1 MKRFLYI
8 LSVFLVSLLLVGGM
22 CIAVLQSER
31 VEHAVLRL
39 ATAELSRGMGAKAS
53 IGNISYRFPARL
65 QIDSIFLSD
74 QQGDTLAYLNRV
86 YAHFRP
92 LPLLRNEIRF
102 SRVDIEGG
110 VANIYHLD
118 STRLNC
124 TFLGEVFHSDAP
136 HAEFRSFLSVRD
148 IRIDSVRVRFD
159 NYEGM
164 LRHASLDLYHFTR
177 DSLDAAVNHLSATLR
192 KQDGTQVMPFVLS
205 DMQARFV
212 YQDTLVALQTL
223 RIQLPESEL
232 KARGEVL
239 INEHVSTFKFQDSGS
254 KFQAGGDA
262 CAPGQAMVRPGDRTS
277 LTAGGDA
284 CAPGQTLVQYGDCSS
299 TNHSTLH
306 FSLSIDNAELCP
318 KDVAFFV
325 PALAKMDKPVRMVSS
340 LAGTNDSLSLRTLSL
355 WYDKQPIFRGNA
367 ECLKKS
373 ETWKDAYVRLECEDL
388 SIFPATIQDLV
399 ADLTNKPFHLPKEV
413 HRLGN
418 IHYRGQIA
426 GVLHDLSLHGA
437 FRTSLGVITTDASL
451 QADSA
456 FQNLHYNARVATH
469 KFRLGKMLAHA
480 PLGPVSLDVRASGD
494 IQHGV
499 ASGKVRGKIRDI
511 TYNNYTYQAL
521 AVDGTFRPNRF
532 DGTVSINDE
541 NLRMQFAGLVNLSE
555 QAPDINFDL
564 RLHRFRP
571 EILGLSE
578 ALRDTEVGL
587 SLSANL
593 SGITPDK
600 MNGYLVVDS
609 LHLRREMDSV
619 MLQQIKLT
627 VLAEEN
633 DQKHIR
639 LTSDIMTGSLSGAF
653 RYAELPYAFLRLAYQ
668 YLPDA
673 FPAATANRLL
683 VHESAQPQ
691 TLDFYL
697 YGHRLKPLQRVLRL
711 PFTLGDQPV
720 LKGFYHEADGL
731 FGVQAYATSVRVS
744 GTPIEDITLAFNN
757 FDGPA
762 ALSLS
767 AKAKNMNATTHIAA
781 LDNHVNIDVGL
792 HQLDSMEHVY
802 AGDLHL
808 HTHFSQ
814 YAGKPLIDLH
824 LLPSMVVLKDSTYTI
839 NESHINYCVADTTL
853 SIENFQVE
861 ASHQY
866 IRANGV
872 ASKRSDD
879 SLRVELGNID
889 AGFIL
894 PFVLPEK
901 EFKLGGYATGW
912 ATLYNLFNQPVFEAD
927 VRLDSTRMNDM
938 PLGTTYAQVA
948 LDKET
953 KNILING
960 DVYTPTKRLVAHVDG
975 EVITASGHWGITVYP
990 DSIPL
995 SFINHWTEG
1004 IIADI
1009 SGYGSGVVD
1018 VFGENHKV
1026 WVTAK
1031 VKAED
1036 GALTIPFTGC
1046 RYYLNDS
1053 VTMDST
1059 SIQFRNI
1066 MLHDEEQHTL
1076 LLDGALYHDCF
1087 KNFRYGFD
1095 VQVNDGLALNLPDK
1109 AGEMLQ
1115 GRVYANGKVRIE
1127 GNEAEVNIQAD
1138 ARTVGKSRF
1147 RFSIDYASTAS
1158 ESNFIQFVDHNT
1170 VSIYSIGEEE
1180 EEPDLP
1186 LTWTKPSN
1194 TRILLAMNIEVDQHL
1209 LAQLVLGERNG
1220 DILQGRGSGSL
1231 RFTYDSQNEDIKLM
1245 GNYVLQQG
1253 TLDFTVGNVIRR
1265 QFVISEGS
1273 SVSWSGNV
1281 EQPQLDVTAKYK
1293 VTASLKDLFGSEIS
1307 QLATTRTSVPVNTCL
1322 TLRGTLDNPILQF
1335 GIELPNSDENIQSQV
1350 KAIINTDEMLMR
1362 QVVYLLV
1369 FGKFFMPE
1377 YMTSTQYIGVNES
1390 YSLLSS
1396 TITGQINAWLS
1407 KLTNVFTMGVNIR
1420 TDGEGADASQEYEA
1434 QFQLQP
1440 VERLLI
1446 NGNVGYRYN
1455 DIANQPFFGDLDVEV
1470 MLTEDGRLRL
1480 KGYTHTV
1487 DKYSL
1492 RQASTIQGIGFLWK
1506 QDFNTPT
1513 KEEREQRK
1521 AARKEKKDRSTR

>member
-1 MKRFLYI
+1 MKRVFYI
-8 LSVFLVSLLLVGGM
+8 LAVFFVSLLLVSGM
-22 CIAVLQSER
+22 MVCVMQSER

-39 ATAELSRGMGAKAS
+39 ATAELSRGLGAKAS
-53 IGNISYRFPARL
+53 IGNIRYRFPARV
-65 QIDSIFLSD
+65 QIDSIFLAD

-124 TFLGEVFHSDAP
+124 SFLGEVFHSDTP
-136 HAEFRSFLSVRD
+136 LPEFRSFLSVRD
-148 IRIDSVRVRFD
+148 IRIDSVRARFD

-164 LRHASLDLYHFTR
+164 LGHASLDLYHLTH

-192 KQDGTQVMPFVLS
+192 KHDPDKSGQARTEVAPFVVE
-205 DMQARFV
+205 DMQVRFV

-232 KARGEVL
+232 KAHGEVRF
-239 INEHVSTFKFQDSGS
+239 NEQVSGFKFQVSGF
-254 KFQAGGDA
+254 KFQEGGDGHA
-262 CAPGQAMVRPGDRTS
+262 AGDSSSSVRHGDRTS
-277 LTAGGDA
+277 IK
-284 CAPGQTLVQYGDCSS
+284 
-299 TNHSTLH
+299 HSTLN
-306 FSLSIDNAELCP
+306 FSLSIDNAALCP

-325 PALAKMDKPVRMVSS
+325 PALAKMDKSVRMVSS
-340 LAGTNDSLSLRTLSL
+340 LEGTNDSISLRTLRL
-355 WYDKQPIFRGNA
+355 WYDTKPIFRGNA
-367 ECLKKS
+367 QCRKQS
-373 ETWKDAYVRLECEDL
+373 DTWQDAHVQLECEDL
-388 SIFPATIQDLV
+388 SIFPATMQDLV

-437 FRTSLGVITTDASL
+437 FRTALGVITTDASL

-456 FQNLHYNARVATH
+456 FQDLHYNARVATN

-480 PLGPVSLDVRASGD
+480 PLGSISLDVRANGD
-494 IQHGV
+494 IHHGV
-499 ASGKVRGKIRDI
+499 PSGKVRGKIRDI

-521 AVDGTFRPNRF
+521 AVDGTFRPNHF

-541 NLRMQFAGLVNLSE
+541 NLQLQFAGLVNLTE
-555 QAPDINFDL
+555 QAPDIDFDL
-564 RLHRFRP
+564 RLQRFRP

-578 ALRDTEVGL
+578 ELRDTEVGL
-587 SLSANL
+587 SLAANL
-593 SGITPDK
+593 SGINPDR

-609 LHLRREMDSV
+609 LRLRRDIDSV
-619 MLQQIKLT
+619 MLQQVKLT

-639 LTSDIMTGSLSGAF
+639 LNSDLMTGSLSGAF
-653 RYAELPYAFLRLAYQ
+653 RYAELPYTFMRLAYQ

-673 FPAATANRLL
+673 FPATTAHRILA
-683 VHESAQPQ
+683 HQAPQPQ

-697 YGHRLKPLQRVLRL
+697 YGHRLKSLQRLLRL
-711 PFTLGDQPV
+711 PLTLGDQPV

-731 FGVQAYATSVRVS
+731 FGVQAYATSVRVN

-762 ALSLS
+762 TLSLS

-781 LDNHVNIDVGL
+781 LDNHVNIDIAL

-802 AGDLHL
+802 SGDIHL
-808 HTHFSQ
+808 HTHFAQ

-824 LLPSMVVLKDSTYTI
+824 LLPSEVVLKDSLYTI

-853 SIENFQVE
+853 NIENFQVE
-861 ASHQY
+861 AAHQY

-872 ASKRSDD
+872 ASKRADD
-879 SLRVELGNID
+879 SLRVELGHID

-894 PFVLPEK
+894 PFVLAEK

-912 ATLYNLFNQPVFEAD
+912 ATLYNLFSQPVFEAD
-927 VRLDSTRMNDM
+927 VRLDSARINDM
-938 PLGTTYAQVA
+938 PLGTAYAQLA
-948 LDKET
+948 LDKKT

-960 DVYTPTKRLVAHVDG
+960 DVYTPTERLLAHVDG
-975 EVITASGHWGITVYP
+975 EVITATKHWGITVYP

-1018 VFGENHKV
+1018 VFGENHKT

-1031 VKAED
+1031 VKAD
-1036 GALTIPFTGC
+1036 GGALTIPFTGC
-1046 RYYLNDS
+1046 RYYLSDS

-1066 MLHDEEQHTL
+1066 TLRDEEQHTL
-1076 LLDGALYHDCF
+1076 HLDGALYHDCF
-1087 KNFRYGFD
+1087 QNFRYGFD
-1095 VQVNDGLALNLPDK
+1095 VQVNDALALNLPDK

-1115 GRVYANGKVRIE
+1115 GRVYANGKVGIH

-1170 VSIYSIGEEE
+1170 VSIYSSGAEEE
-1180 EEPDLP
+1180 EEPELP
-1186 LTWTKPSN
+1186 LSWARPST
-1194 TRILLAMNIEVDQHL
+1194 TRILLAMNIDVDQHL

-1220 DILQGRGSGSL
+1220 DILQGRGDGSL

-1245 GNYVLQQG
+1245 GNYILQQG
-1253 TLDFTVGNVIRR
+1253 TLDFTVGNIIRR
-1265 QFVISEGS
+1265 QFQISEGS
-1273 SVSWSGNV
+1273 SVSWSGAP

-1335 GIELPNSDENIQSQV
+1335 GIELPNSDENIQDQV

-1440 VERLLI
+1440 IDRLLI

-1470 MLTEDGRLRL
+1470 LLTEDGRLRL

-1492 RQASTIQGIGFLWK
+1492 RQASTIQGIGFVWK

-1521 AARKEKKDRSTR
+1521 ADRKEKKEAKQAEQTIR

>member
-1 MKRFLYI
+1 M
-8 LSVFLVSLLLVGGM
+8 
-22 CIAVLQSER
+22 
-31 VEHAVLRL
+31 
-39 ATAELSRGMGAKAS
+39 
-53 IGNISYRFPARL
+53 
-65 QIDSIFLSD
+65 
-74 QQGDTLAYLNRV
+74 
-86 YAHFRP
+86 
-92 LPLLRNEIRF
+92 
-102 SRVDIEGG
+102 
-110 VANIYHLD
+110 
-118 STRLNC
+118 
-124 TFLGEVFHSDAP
+124 
-136 HAEFRSFLSVRD
+136 
-148 IRIDSVRVRFD
+148 
-159 NYEGM
+159 
-164 LRHASLDLYHFTR
+164 
-177 DSLDAAVNHLSATLR
+177 
-192 KQDGTQVMPFVLS
+192 
-205 DMQARFV
+205 
-212 YQDTLVALQTL
+212 
-223 RIQLPESEL
+223 
-232 KARGEVL
+232 
-239 INEHVSTFKFQDSGS
+239 
-254 KFQAGGDA
+254 
-262 CAPGQAMVRPGDRTS
+262 
-277 LTAGGDA
+277 
-284 CAPGQTLVQYGDCSS
+284 
-299 TNHSTLH
+299 
-306 FSLSIDNAELCP
+306 
-318 KDVAFFV
+318 
-325 PALAKMDKPVRMVSS
+325 
-340 LAGTNDSLSLRTLSL
+340 
-355 WYDKQPIFRGNA
+355 
-367 ECLKKS
+367 
-373 ETWKDAYVRLECEDL
+373 
-388 SIFPATIQDLV
+388 
-399 ADLTNKPFHLPKEV
+399 
-413 HRLGN
+413 
-418 IHYRGQIA
+418 
-426 GVLHDLSLHGA
+426 
-437 FRTSLGVITTDASL
+437 
-451 QADSA
+451 
-456 FQNLHYNARVATH
+456 
-469 KFRLGKMLAHA
+469 
-480 PLGPVSLDVRASGD
+480 
-494 IQHGV
+494 
-499 ASGKVRGKIRDI
+499 
-511 TYNNYTYQAL
+511 
-521 AVDGTFRPNRF
+521 
-532 DGTVSINDE
+532 VSINDE
-541 NLRMQFAGLVNLSE
+541 NLQLQFAGLVDLAE

-564 RLHRFRP
+564 RLQRFRP
-571 EILGLSE
+571 EILGLSDE
-578 ALRDTEVGL
+578 LRDSEIGL
-587 SLSANL
+587 SLAANL
-593 SGITPDK
+593 SGINPDK

-609 LHLRREMDSV
+609 LRLRRGMDSV

-633 DQKHIR
+633 DNKHIR
-639 LTSDIMTGSLSGAF
+639 LTSDIVTGSLSGAF
-653 RYAELPYAFLRLAYQ
+653 RYAEVPYAFLRLAYQ
-668 YLPDA
+668 YLPNA
-673 FPAATANRLL
+673 FPATTAKRILS
-683 VHESAQPQ
+683 HSAAAPQ

-731 FGVQAYATSVRVS
+731 FGVQAYATSVRVN
-744 GTPIEDITLAFNN
+744 GIPIEDITLAFNN
-757 FDGPA
+757 FDGSA

-767 AKAKNMNATTHIAA
+767 AKAKNMNALTHIAA
-781 LDNHVNIDVGL
+781 LDNSVNVDVSL
-792 HQLDSMEHVY
+792 QQLDSMEHVY
-802 AGDLHL
+802 AGDVHL

-814 YAGKPLIDLH
+814 YAGMPLIDLH
-824 LLPSMVVLKDSTYTI
+824 LLPSTMVLKDSLYTI
-839 NESHINYCVADTTL
+839 NESHINYCVADTML

-872 ASKRSDD
+872 ASKRADD
-879 SLRVELGNID
+879 SLRVELGHID

-901 EFKLGGYATGW
+901 EFKLGGYVTGW

-927 VRLDSTRMNDM
+927 VRLDSAQINDVY
-938 PLGTTYAQVA
+938 LGTALATLE

-953 KNILING
+953 KNILIDG
-960 DVYTPTKRLVAHVDG
+960 DVYTPTERFLAHVDG
-975 EVITASGHWGITVYP
+975 EVITATKHWGITIYP
-990 DSIPL
+990 DSVPL
-995 SFINHWTEG
+995 GFINHWTDG
-1004 IIADI
+1004 IISDI

-1018 VFGENHKV
+1018 IFGENHKV

-1031 VKAED
+1031 VKAEG

-1046 RYYLNDS
+1046 RYYLSDS

-1059 SIQFRNI
+1059 SIQFRDI
-1066 MLHDEEQHTL
+1066 TLRDDEGHLLH
-1076 LLDGALYHDCF
+1076 LDGALYHECF

-1095 VQVNDGLALNLPDK
+1095 VQVQDAMALNLPDK

-1115 GRVYANGKVRIE
+1115 GRVYANGEVHIRGDE
-1127 GNEAEVNIQAD
+1127 SEVNIQAN

-1158 ESNFIQFVDHNT
+1158 ESNFIQFVDHNA
-1170 VSIYSIGEEE
+1170 VSIYSSVEEE

-1186 LTWTKPSN
+1186 LSWTRPST
-1194 TRILLAMNIEVDQHL
+1194 TRILLAMNIDVDQHL

-1220 DILQGRGSGSL
+1220 DILQGRGDGSL

-1245 GNYVLQQG
+1245 GNYILQQG
-1253 TLDFTVGNVIRR
+1253 TMDFTVGNIIRR

-1322 TLRGTLDNPILQF
+1322 TMRGTLDNPILQF

-1350 KAIINTDEMLMR
+1350 RAIINTDEMLMR

-1440 VERLLI
+1440 VDRLLI

-1470 MLTEDGRLRL
+1470 MLTADGRLRL

-1492 RQASTIQGIGFLWK
+1492 RQASTIQGVGFVWK

-1521 AARKEKKDRSTR
+1521 AARKEKKDRAMR

>member
-22 CIAVLQSER
+22 CIAVMQSER

-39 ATAELSRGMGAKAS
+39 ATAELSRGLGAKAS
-53 IGNISYRFPARL
+53 IGNISYRFPARV
-65 QIDSIFLSD
+65 QIDSIFLAD

-124 TFLGEVFHSDAP
+124 SFLGEVFHSDTP
-136 HAEFRSFLSVRD
+136 PPEFRSFLSVRD
-148 IRIDSVRVRFD
+148 IRIDSVRARFD

-164 LRHASLDLYHFTR
+164 LGHASLDLYHLTR
-177 DSLDAAVNHLSATLR
+177 DSLDAAVNHLNATLR
-192 KQDGTQVMPFVLS
+192 KHDGTKVAPLVLN
-205 DMQARFV
+205 DMQVRFV

-232 KARGEVL
+232 KAHGDVL
-239 INEHVSTFKFQDSGS
+239 FHSQ
-254 KFQAGGDA
+254 
-262 CAPGQAMVRPGDRTS
+262 
-277 LTAGGDA
+277 
-284 CAPGQTLVQYGDCSS
+284 
-299 TNHSTLH
+299 HSTLNPQPSTLN

-318 KDVAFFV
+318 KDIAFFV
-325 PALAKMDKPVRMVSS
+325 PALAKMNKSVRMVTA
-340 LAGTNDSLSLRTLSL
+340 LDGRGDSLSLRTLSL
-355 WYDKQPIFRGNA
+355 WYDTKPIFRGNA
-367 ECLKKS
+367 QCIKQS
-373 ETWKDAYVRLECEDL
+373 ESWKDAHLRLECEDL

-437 FRTSLGVITTDASL
+437 FRTTLGVITTDASL

-456 FQNLHYNARVATH
+456 FQDLHYNARIATN

-480 PLGPVSLDVRASGD
+480 PLGPVSLDVRANGD
-494 IQHGV
+494 IRHGV
-499 ASGKVRGKIRDI
+499 PSGKVRGKIRDI

-521 AVDGTFRPNRF
+521 AIDGAFRPNHF
-532 DGTVSINDE
+532 DGMVSIDDE
-541 NLRMQFAGLVNLSE
+541 NLRLQFAGLVNLSE

-564 RLHRFRP
+564 RLQRFRP

-578 ALRDTEVGL
+578 ELRDTEVGL
-587 SLSANL
+587 SLAANL
-593 SGITPDK
+593 SGINPDK
-600 MNGYLVVDS
+600 MSGYLVIDS
-609 LHLRREMDSV
+609 LRLKRQIDSV
-619 MLQQIKLT
+619 MLQQVKLT
-627 VLAEEN
+627 VMAEEN
-633 DQKHIR
+633 DQKYIR
-639 LTSDIMTGSLSGAF
+639 LTSDLMTGSMSGSF
-653 RYAELPYAFLRLAYQ
+653 RYAELPYAFMRLAYQ

-673 FPAATANRLL
+673 FPATTAHRIL
-683 VHESAQPQ
+683 VHQAAQPQ

-720 LKGFYHEADGL
+720 LKGFYHEAEGI
-731 FGVQAYATSVRVS
+731 FGVQAYATSVRMK

-762 ALSLS
+762 MLSLS

-781 LDNHVNIDVGL
+781 LDNHVNIDVAL

-802 AGDLHL
+802 AGDVHL

-814 YAGKPLIDLH
+814 YAGKPFIDLH
-824 LLPSMVVLKDSTYTI
+824 LLPSTVVLKDSLYTI

-853 SIENFQVE
+853 SIDNFQVE
-861 ASHQY
+861 AAHQY

-872 ASKRSDD
+872 ASKRADD
-879 SLRVELGNID
+879 SLRVELGHID

-927 VRLDSTRMNDM
+927 VRLDSARINDM
-938 PLGTTYAQVA
+938 PVGTAYAQVA

-960 DVYTPTKRLVAHVDG
+960 DVYTPTANNPSSERLLAHVDG
-975 EVITASGHWGITVYP
+975 EVVTATRHWGITIYP

-995 SFINHWTEG
+995 SFINHWTDG

-1018 VFGENHKV
+1018 VFGENHKT

-1031 VKAED
+1031 VKAD
-1036 GALTIPFTGC
+1036 GGALTIPFTGC
-1046 RYYLNDS
+1046 RYYLSDS

-1066 MLHDEEQHTL
+1066 TLRDEEQHTL
-1076 LLDGALYHDCF
+1076 HLDGALYHDCF
-1087 KNFRYGFD
+1087 QKFRFEFD
-1095 VQVNDGLALNLPDK
+1095 VKANDALAFNLPDK
-1109 AGEMLQ
+1109 QGEMLQ
-1115 GRVYANGKVRIE
+1115 GRVYANGDVRIQGDE
-1127 GNEAEVNIQAD
+1127 REVSIQAN

-1158 ESNFIQFVDHNT
+1158 ESNFIQFIDHNAIKKST
-1170 VSIYSIGEEE
+1170 L
-1180 EEPDLP
+1180 LP
-1186 LTWTKPSN
+1186 RNDDDTQDAEDNDNRLTGIDGSAPAWRRPQSA
-1194 TRILLAMNIEVDQHL
+1194 TRLLIAMNIDVDQHL
-1209 LAQLVLGERNG
+1209 LAQLLLGERNG
-1220 DILQGRGSGSL
+1220 DILQGRGNGSL

-1245 GNYVLQQG
+1245 GNYILQQG
-1253 TLDFTVGNVIRR
+1253 TLDFTVGNIIRR

-1273 SVSWSGNV
+1273 SVSWSGSP

-1322 TLRGTLDNPILQF
+1322 TMRGTLDNPILQF

-1440 VERLLI
+1440 VDRLLI

-1492 RQASTIQGIGFLWK
+1492 RQASTIQGIGFVWK

-1513 KEEREQRK
+1513 KEERAQRK
-1521 AARKEKKDRSTR
+1521 AARKVKKDRASR

>member
-8 LSVFLVSLLLVGGM
+8 LSVLMVSLLLVGGM
-22 CIAVLQSER
+22 CVAVLQSER
-31 VEHAVLRL
+31 VEHAALRL
-39 ATAELSRGMGAKAS
+39 ATAELSRGLGAKSS

-65 QIDSIFLSD
+65 QIDSIFLAD

-118 STRLNC
+118 SARLNC
-124 TFLGEVFHSDAP
+124 SFLGEVFRTDTP
-136 HAEFRSFLSVRD
+136 FAEFRSFLSVRD

-164 LRHASLDLYHFTR
+164 LGHASLDLYHFTR
-177 DSLDAAVNHLSATLR
+177 DSLDAAVNHLSGTLR
-192 KQDGTQVMPFVLS
+192 KHDGTEVAPFVVE
-205 DMQARFV
+205 DMQVRFV

-223 RIQLPESEL
+223 RIQLPASEL

-239 INEHVSTFKFQDSGS
+239 INEQVSNFKFQDSDS
-254 KFQAGGDA
+254 KFQAGGDGHVA
-262 CAPGQAMVRPGDRTS
+262 GD
-277 LTAGGDA
+277 
-284 CAPGQTLVQYGDCSS
+284 SS
-299 TNHSTLH
+299 SSVGLPISPDKSGCRHRDNSSDRSGTNHSTLK

-325 PALAKMDKPVRMVSS
+325 PALAKMDKPVRMVTALEGS
-340 LAGTNDSLSLRTLSL
+340 GDSLSLRTLSL
-355 WYDKQPIFRGNA
+355 WYDKQPIFRGKA
-367 ECLKKS
+367 QCRKQS
-373 ETWKDAYVRLECEDL
+373 STWQDAYVHLECEDL
-388 SIFPATIQDLV
+388 SVFPATIQDLV
-399 ADLTNKPFHLPKEV
+399 ADLTDKPFHLPKEV

-418 IHYRGQIA
+418 IHYRGEIA

-437 FRTSLGVITTDASL
+437 FRTALGVITTDASL

-456 FQNLHYNARVATH
+456 FQNLHYNARVATN
-469 KFRLGKMLAHA
+469 KFRLGKMLAHG

-494 IQHGV
+494 IRDGV
-499 ASGKVRGKIRDI
+499 ASGNVRGKIRDI

-521 AVDGTFRPNRF
+521 AVDGSFRPNRF
-532 DGTVSINDE
+532 DGMVSINDE
-541 NLRMQFAGLVNLSE
+541 NLQLQFAGLVNLSE

-578 ALRDTEVGL
+578 ALRDTEVGV

-673 FPAATANRLL
+673 FPVATANRLL
-683 VHESAQPQ
+683 AHESAQPQ

-744 GTPIEDITLAFNN
+744 GTPIEDITLAINN

-839 NESHINYCVADTTL
+839 NESHINYCVADTML

-1095 VQVNDGLALNLPDK
+1095 VQVNDALALNLPDK

-1170 VSIYSIGEEE
+1170 VSIYSTGEEE

-1186 LTWTKPSN
+1186 LTWTRPSN

-1492 RQASTIQGIGFLWK
+1492 RQASTIQGIGFVWK

>member
-8 LSVFLVSLLLVGGM
+8 LAVFFVSLLLVGSM
-22 CIAVLQSER
+22 MVCVLQSER

-39 ATAELSRGMGAKAS
+39 ATAELSRGIGARAS
-53 IGNISYRFPARL
+53 IGNIQYCFPARV
-65 QIDSIFLSD
+65 QIDSIFLAD
-74 QQGDTLAYLNRV
+74 QQGDTLAYLERV

-110 VANIYHLD
+110 LANIYHID

-136 HAEFRSFLSVRD
+136 RAEFHSFLSVRD
-148 IRIDSVRVRFD
+148 IRIDSVRARFD
-159 NYEGM
+159 NYEGIIG
-164 LRHASLDLYHFTR
+164 HASLDLYHLTR
-177 DSLDAAVNHLSATLR
+177 DSLDASVNHLSATLR
-192 KQDGTQVMPFVLS
+192 RLDPEKQRLSGAQSASFILS
-205 DMQARFV
+205 DMQVRFV

-232 KARGEVL
+232 KARGEL
-239 INEHVSTFKFQDSGS
+239 LFNAQPS
-254 KFQAGGDA
+254 ALN
-262 CAPGQAMVRPGDRTS
+262 PPR
-277 LTAGGDA
+277 
-284 CAPGQTLVQYGDCSS
+284 
-299 TNHSTLH
+299 STLH
-306 FSLSIDNAELCP
+306 AQPSTLNFSLRIDNAELCP

-325 PALAKMDKPVRMVSS
+325 PALAKMDKPVRMVTA
-340 LAGTNDSLSLRTLSL
+340 LEGRDDSLSLRTLSL
-355 WYDKQPIFRGNA
+355 WYDSKPIFQGHA
-367 ECLKKS
+367 QCQKQS
-373 ETWKDAYVRLECEDL
+373 ETWQDAYMRLECEDL
-388 SIFPATIQDLV
+388 SMRPAIVQDIV
-399 ADLTNKPFHLPKEV
+399 ADLLDMPFQLPKEI
-413 HRLGN
+413 HRMGH
-418 IHYRGQIA
+418 IHYRGQIE
-426 GVLHDLSLHGA
+426 GIPHDLSLHGA
-437 FRTSLGVITTDASL
+437 FRTALGVITTDASL
-451 QADSA
+451 QADST
-456 FQNLHYNARVATH
+456 FQNLRYNARVATH
-469 KFRLGKMLAHA
+469 KFQLGKMLAHA
-480 PLGPVSLDVRASGD
+480 PLGPVSMDIRAN
-494 IQHGV
+494 
-499 ASGKVRGKIRDI
+499 GKIRNGI
-511 TYNNYTYQAL
+511 PGGKLQGKIRHFTYNDYTYQDL
-521 AVDGTFRPNRF
+521 AVDGTFHPNHF

-541 NLRMQFAGLVNLSE
+541 NLQLQFAGLVNIAE

-564 RLHRFRP
+564 RLQRFRP

-578 ALRDTEVGL
+578 ELRDSEIGL
-587 SLSANL
+587 SLAANL
-593 SGITPDK
+593 SGINPDK

-609 LHLRREMDSV
+609 VRLRRGMDSV
-619 MLQQIKLT
+619 MLQQVKLT

-633 DQKHIR
+633 DSKQIR
-639 LTSDIMTGSLSGAF
+639 LTSDIMTGSLSGTF
-653 RYAELPYAFLRLAYQ
+653 RYAELPYAFMRLAHR
-668 YLPDA
+668 YLPNA
-673 FPAATANRLL
+673 FPTATAKRILA
-683 VHESAQPQ
+683 HKSAHPQ

-697 YGHRLKPLQRVLRL
+697 YGHRLKSLQRVLRL
-711 PFTLGDQPV
+711 PITLGDQPV
-720 LKGFYHEADGL
+720 LKGFYHEGDDL
-731 FGVQAYATSVRVS
+731 FGVQAYATSVRFNGAPVQ
-744 GTPIEDITLAFNN
+744 DITLAFNN

-762 ALSLS
+762 SLSFS
-767 AKAKNMNATTHIAA
+767 AKAKNMNAMTHITAQ
-781 LDNHVNIDVGL
+781 NNNVNIDVAL

-802 AGDLHL
+802 SGDVHL
-808 HTHFSQ
+808 HTHFAQ
-814 YAGKPLIDLH
+814 YAGKPIIDMH
-824 LLPSMVVLKDSTYTI
+824 LLPSTVVLKDSLYTI
-839 NESHINYCVADTTL
+839 NESHINYCVADTML
-853 SIENFQVE
+853 NIDNFQVE
-861 ASHQY
+861 ATHQY

-872 ASKRSDD
+872 ASKRAED

-894 PFVLPEK
+894 PFVLAERD
-901 EFKLGGYATGW
+901 FKLGGYATGW
-912 ATLYNLFNQPVFEAD
+912 ATLYNLFDQPIFEAD
-927 VRLDSTRMNDM
+927 VRLDSTRINDM
-938 PLGTTYAQVA
+938 PLGTTYARVA

-960 DVYTPTKRLVAHVDG
+960 DVYTPNLSQRIGISHAPFSERLVAHVDG
-975 EVITASGHWGITVYP
+975 EVITATGHWGITIYP

-995 SFINHWTEG
+995 AFINHWTDG
-1004 IIADI
+1004 IITDI

-1018 VFGENHKV
+1018 IFGENHKV
-1026 WVTAK
+1026 WVTTK

-1066 MLHDEEQHTL
+1066 TLLDEEQHPL
-1076 LLDGALYHDCF
+1076 HLDGALYHDCF

-1095 VQVNDGLALNLPDK
+1095 VQVSDALALNLPNKTRPDLSG

-1115 GRVYANGKVRIE
+1115 GRVYANGDVHIHGDER
-1127 GNEAEVNIQAD
+1127 EVNIQAN

-1170 VSIYSIGEEE
+1170 ISIYSSGKDEEE
-1180 EEPDLP
+1180 ESELPMDLSQRVGI
-1186 LTWTKPSN
+1186 WTKPTP
-1194 TRILLAMNIEVDQHL
+1194 TRILLAMNIDIDQHL

-1220 DILQGRGSGSL
+1220 DILQGRGDGSL

-1253 TLDFTVGNVIRR
+1253 TLDFTVGNIIRR
-1265 QFVISEGS
+1265 QFTISEGS
-1273 SVSWSGNV
+1273 SVSWSGLP
-1281 EQPQLDVTAKYK
+1281 EQPQLDVTGKYK
-1293 VTASLKDLFGSEIS
+1293 VTASLRDLFGSEIS
-1307 QLATTRTSVPVNTCL
+1307 QVATTRTSVPVNTCL

-1362 QVVYLLV
+1362 QVVYLLL

-1440 VERLLI
+1440 VDRLLI

-1470 MLTEDGRLRL
+1470 MLTEDGRFRL

-1492 RQASTIQGIGFLWK
+1492 RQASTIQGIGFVWK
-1506 QDFNTPT
+1506 QDFNSPT
-1513 KEEREQRK
+1513 KVERKQRK
-1521 AARKEKKDRSTR
+1521 NSPDASEGAGRKEKKSRAQ

>member
-8 LSVFLVSLLLVGGM
+8 LGVFAFSLLLVCTM
-22 CIAVLQSER
+22 VVCALQSNR
-31 VEHAVLRL
+31 VEQSVLL
-39 ATAELSRGMGAKAS
+39 LVTQELSRGLGAEAE
-53 IGNISYRFPARL
+53 IGDVSYQFPARV
-65 QIDSIFLSD
+65 QINDLYLSD
-74 QQGDTLAYLNRV
+74 RQGDTLAYLEKV
-86 YAHFRP
+86 YAHFRV
-92 LPLLRNEIRF
+92 LPLLRKEIRF
-102 SRVDIEGG
+102 SRVELSGG
-110 VANIYHLD
+110 VTHLYPID
-118 STRLNC
+118 STHWNYSFLADVLRLEPSER
-124 TFLGEVFHSDAP
+124 FL
-136 HAEFRSFLSVRD
+136 SFLSIRD
-148 IRIDSVRVRFD
+148 ICIDSVRAQVAD
-159 NYEGM
+159 YKAE
-164 LRHASLDLYHFTR
+164 LSHASLDLYHLTA
-177 DSLDAAVNHLSATLR
+177 DSLDASIHHLRGSIRKSASQG
-192 KQDGTQVMPFVLS
+192 KMAEEPFVVE
-205 DMQARFV
+205 DMQVRFL
-212 YQDTLVALQTL
+212 YNDTLIALPSL
-223 RIQLPESEL
+223 
-232 KARGEVL
+232 
-239 INEHVSTFKFQDSGS
+239 
-254 KFQAGGDA
+254 
-262 CAPGQAMVRPGDRTS
+262 MVRLPHS
-277 LTAGGDA
+277 QLTAQGQYNSYLHLDITDA
-284 CAPGQTLVQYGDCSS
+284 T
-299 TNHSTLH
+299 
-306 FSLSIDNAELCP
+306 LCP
-318 KDVAFFV
+318 KDISLFV
-325 PALAKMDKPVRMVSS
+325 PGLASMDKLLRLQTHVEGDM
-340 LAGTNDSLSLRTLSL
+340 DSLSVSGLTLS
-355 WYDKQPIFRGNA
+355 YNDRKVFQGNA
-367 ECLKKS
+367 QCKMVS
-373 ETWKDAYVRLECEDL
+373 GNWRDAYLRIQCEEL
-388 SIFPATIQDLV
+388 AANAAQIQDLV
-399 ADLTNKPFHLPKEV
+399 SDIVNRPFHLPSEI

-418 IHYRGQIA
+418 MHYRGQID
-426 GVLHDLSLHGA
+426 GNIHDLTLHGA
-437 FRTSLGVITTDASL
+437 FRTALGVITTDAAL
-451 QADSA
+451 QSDSTFRQLA
-456 FQNLHYNARVATH
+456 YNARVATN
-469 KFRLGKMLAHA
+469 KFRLGKMLAHQ
-480 PLGPVSLDVRASGD
+480 PLGPVSLDLRMRGEMKD
-494 IQHGV
+494 GINK
-499 ASGKVRGKIRDI
+499 GKVVGKIRDVS
-511 TYNNYTYQAL
+511 YNGYTYQAIQI
-521 AVDGTFRPNRF
+521 DGKFKPNHF
-532 DGTVSINDE
+532 DGMVSINDE
-541 NLRMQFAGLVNLSE
+541 NLQLQFAGLVDLAE
-555 QAPDINFDL
+555 QAPDVNFDL

-571 EILGLSE
+571 EILGLSDE
-578 ALRDTEVGL
+578 LRDSEIGL
-587 SLSANL
+587 SLAANL
-593 SGITPDK
+593 SGINPDK

-609 LHLRREMDSV
+609 LRLRRGMDSV

-633 DQKHIR
+633 DNKHIR
-639 LTSDIMTGSLSGAF
+639 LTSDIVTGSLSGAF
-653 RYAELPYAFLRLAYQ
+653 RYAEVPYAFLRLAYQ
-668 YLPDA
+668 YLPNA
-673 FPAATANRLL
+673 FPATTAKRILS
-683 VHESAQPQ
+683 HSAAAPQ

-731 FGVQAYATSVRVS
+731 FGVQAYATSVRVN
-744 GTPIEDITLAFNN
+744 GIPIEDITLAFNN
-757 FDGPA
+757 FDGSA

-767 AKAKNMNATTHIAA
+767 AKAKNMNALTHIAA
-781 LDNHVNIDVGL
+781 LDNSVNVDVSL
-792 HQLDSMEHVY
+792 QQLDSMEHVY
-802 AGDLHL
+802 AGDVHL

-814 YAGKPLIDLH
+814 YAGMPLIDLH
-824 LLPSMVVLKDSTYTI
+824 LLPSTVVLKDSLYTI
-839 NESHINYCVADTTL
+839 NESHINYCVADTML

-872 ASKRSDD
+872 ASKRADD
-879 SLRVELGNID
+879 SLRVELGHID

-901 EFKLGGYATGW
+901 EFKLGGYVTGW

-927 VRLDSTRMNDM
+927 VRLDSAQINDVY
-938 PLGTTYAQVA
+938 LGTALATLE

-953 KNILING
+953 KNILIDG
-960 DVYTPTKRLVAHVDG
+960 DVYTPTERLLAHVDG
-975 EVITASGHWGITVYP
+975 EVVTATKHWGITIYP

-995 SFINHWTEG
+995 GFINHWTDG
-1004 IIADI
+1004 IISDI
-1009 SGYGSGVVD
+1009 SGYGSGMVD
-1018 VFGENHKV
+1018 IFGENHKV

-1031 VKAED
+1031 VKAEG

-1046 RYYLNDS
+1046 RYYLSDS

-1059 SIQFRNI
+1059 SIQFRDI
-1066 MLHDEEQHTL
+1066 TLRDDEGHLLH
-1076 LLDGALYHDCF
+1076 LDGALYHECF

-1095 VQVNDGLALNLPDK
+1095 VQVQDAMALNLPDK

-1115 GRVYANGKVRIE
+1115 GRVYANGEVHIRGDE
-1127 GNEAEVNIQAD
+1127 SEVNIQAN

-1158 ESNFIQFVDHNT
+1158 ESNFIQFVDHNA
-1170 VSIYSIGEEE
+1170 VSIYSSVEEE

-1186 LTWTKPSN
+1186 LSWTRPST
-1194 TRILLAMNIEVDQHL
+1194 TRILLAMNIDVDQHL

-1220 DILQGRGSGSL
+1220 DILQGRGDGSL

-1245 GNYVLQQG
+1245 GNYILQQG
-1253 TLDFTVGNVIRR
+1253 TLDFTVGNIIRR

-1322 TLRGTLDNPILQF
+1322 TMRGTLDNPILQF

-1350 KAIINTDEMLMR
+1350 RAIINTDEMLMR

-1440 VERLLI
+1440 VDRLLI

-1492 RQASTIQGIGFLWK
+1492 RQASTIQGIGFVWK

-1521 AARKEKKDRSTR
+1521 AARKEKKDRATR